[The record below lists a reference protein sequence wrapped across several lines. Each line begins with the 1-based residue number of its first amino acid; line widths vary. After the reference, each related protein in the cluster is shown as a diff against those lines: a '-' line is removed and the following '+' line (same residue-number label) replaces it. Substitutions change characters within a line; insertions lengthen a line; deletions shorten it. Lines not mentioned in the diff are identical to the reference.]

1 MLYSI
6 LSANQRAGD
15 SSLEEAPE
23 NYSQLNS
30 VNKNYPK

>member
-6 LSANQRAGD
+6 LSANQRTGD

-30 VNKNYPK
+30 VNIKLP

>member
-1 MLYSI
+1 MLYSS
-6 LSANQRAGD
+6 LSAKQRAGD

-30 VNKNYPK
+30 VNKKLP